1 MGSRGRQSS
10 KFSLEQEFPAS
21 IKPKNTLGE
30 LKERMDPILSV
41 VVPVRNE
48 SENVMPLVEEIHA
61 ALEGGAAFE
70 VVYVNDGS
78 IDDTAAKLDLARARF
93 PALRVVTH
101 ISSCGQ
107 SAALRSGVDAAK
119 GAWIVTLDGDGQND
133 PADIP
138 ALVEIALKDDAA
150 GEGGLHLIAGIRRRR
165 RDSWLK
171 RVSSRVANAV
181 RQGLLHDGVSDTGC
195 GLKVIR
201 RDAFLRLPY
210 FDHMHRYLPALIIR
224 GGGGIRCV
232 DVNHRP
238 RRSGTSNYGLFD
250 RLWVGI
256 SDLIGVAWL
265 LRRAK
270 RPVVKSEP

>member
-1 MGSRGRQSS
+1 
-10 KFSLEQEFPAS
+10 
-21 IKPKNTLGE
+21 
-30 LKERMDPILSV
+30 MDPILSV

-48 SENVMPLVEEIHA
+48 SENVLPLVEEIHA

-78 IDDTAAKLDLARARF
+78 IDDTAAKLDQARARF

-101 ISSCGQ
+101 VSSCGQ
-107 SAALRSGVDAAK
+107 SAAIRSGVDAAK

-138 ALVEIALKDDAA
+138 ALVEIALKDGAA
-150 GEGGLHLIAGIRRRR
+150 AEGGLHLIAGIRRRR

-171 RVSSRVANAV
+171 RVSSRIANAV
-181 RQGLLHDGVSDTGC
+181 RQALLHDGVTDTGC

-201 RDAFLRLPY
+201 RDAFLSLPY
-210 FDHMHRYLPALIIR
+210 FDHMHRYLPALVIR
-224 GGGGIRCV
+224 GGGGVRCV

-238 RRSGTSNYGLFD
+238 RRSGVSNYGLFD
-250 RLWVGI
+250 RLWVGL
-256 SDLIGVAWL
+256 SDLLGVAWL

-270 RPVVKSEP
+270 RPVVKSDR

>member
-1 MGSRGRQSS
+1 MV
-10 KFSLEQEFPAS
+10 
-21 IKPKNTLGE
+21 
-30 LKERMDPILSV
+30 PILSI

-48 SENVMPLVEEIHA
+48 SENVLPLVEEIHT

-70 VVYVNDGS
+70 LVYVNDGS
-78 IDDTAAKLDLARARF
+78 DDDTAAKLEEARARF

-101 ISSCGQ
+101 VESCGQ
-107 SAALRSGVDAAK
+107 SAAIRSGVDAAV
-119 GAWIVTLDGDGQND
+119 GVWIVTLDGDGQND

-138 ALVEIALKDDAA
+138 ALVEIALEDSALEDSALA
-150 GEGGLHLIAGIRRRR
+150 EGPLHMVVGIRRQR

-171 RVSSRVANAV
+171 RVSSRIANAV
-181 RQGLLHDGVSDTGC
+181 RQALLHDGVTDTGC

-238 RRSGTSNYGLFD
+238 RLRGASNYGLFD

-256 SDLIGVAWL
+256 TDLLGVAWL

-270 RPVVKSEP
+270 RPVVKSDR

>member
-1 MGSRGRQSS
+1 M
-10 KFSLEQEFPAS
+10 A
-21 IKPKNTLGE
+21 
-30 LKERMDPILSV
+30 PILSV

-48 SENVMPLVEEIHA
+48 SENVLPLVEEIHT

-70 VVYVNDGS
+70 LVYVNDGS
-78 IDDTAAKLDLARARF
+78 NDDTGAKLEQARARF

-101 ISSCGQ
+101 VESCGQ
-107 SAALRSGVDAAK
+107 SAAIRSGVDAAE
-119 GAWIVTLDGDGQND
+119 GTWIVTLDGDGQND

-138 ALVEIALKDDAA
+138 ALVEIALEDGATV
-150 GEGGLHLIAGIRRRR
+150 EGALHLVAGIRGQR

-171 RVSSRVANAV
+171 RVSSRVANAI
-181 RQGLLHDGVSDTGC
+181 RQALLHDGVTDTGC
-195 GLKVIR
+195 GLKVFR

-224 GGGGIRCV
+224 GGGRIRCV

-238 RRSGTSNYGLFD
+238 RLRGASNYGLFD

-256 SDLIGVAWL
+256 SDLLGVAWL

-270 RPVVKSEP
+270 RPVVKSDR

>member
-1 MGSRGRQSS
+1 M
-10 KFSLEQEFPAS
+10 A
-21 IKPKNTLGE
+21 
-30 LKERMDPILSV
+30 PILSV

-48 SENVMPLVEEIHA
+48 SENVLPLVEEIHT

-70 VVYVNDGS
+70 LVYVNDGS
-78 IDDTAAKLDLARARF
+78 NDDTGAKLEQARARF

-101 ISSCGQ
+101 VESCGQ
-107 SAALRSGVDAAK
+107 SAAIRSGVDAAE
-119 GAWIVTLDGDGQND
+119 GTWIVTLDGDGQND

-138 ALVEIALKDDAA
+138 ALVEIALEDGATV
-150 GEGGLHLIAGIRRRR
+150 EGALHLVAGIRRQR
-165 RDSWLK
+165 RDSWIK
-171 RVSSRVANAV
+171 RVSSRVANAI
-181 RQGLLHDGVSDTGC
+181 RQALLHDGVSDTGC
-195 GLKVIR
+195 GLKVFR

-224 GGGGIRCV
+224 GGGRIRCV

-238 RRSGTSNYGLFD
+238 RLRGASNYGLFD

-256 SDLIGVAWL
+256 SDLLGVAWL

-270 RPVVKSEP
+270 RPVVKSDR

>member
-1 MGSRGRQSS
+1 M
-10 KFSLEQEFPAS
+10 A
-21 IKPKNTLGE
+21 
-30 LKERMDPILSV
+30 PILSI

-48 SENVMPLVEEIHA
+48 SENVLPLVEEIHT

-70 VVYVNDGS
+70 LVYVNDGS
-78 IDDTAAKLDLARARF
+78 IDDTAAKLEQARARF

-101 ISSCGQ
+101 TESCGQ
-107 SAALRSGVDAAK
+107 SAAIRSGVDAAE
-119 GAWIVTLDGDGQND
+119 GTWIVTLDGDGQND

-138 ALVEIALKDDAA
+138 ALVEIALEDGAVA
-150 GEGGLHLIAGIRRRR
+150 EGALHLVAGIRRQR

-181 RQGLLHDGVSDTGC
+181 RQALLHDGVTDTGC
-195 GLKVIR
+195 GLKVFR
-201 RDAFLRLPY
+201 RDAFLLLPY
-210 FDHMHRYLPALIIR
+210 FDHMHRFLPALIIR
-224 GGGGIRCV
+224 GGGRIRCA

-238 RRSGTSNYGLFD
+238 RLRGVSNYGLFD

-256 SDLIGVAWL
+256 SDLLGVAWL

-270 RPVVKSEP
+270 RPVVKSIR